1 MCHLVIGDLTTEAV
15 TQSLRGGKVTREGP
29 QQRARSSGPSTGCL
43 SNTPSPLAYFLPVLR
58 LEAGSQRLLL
68 LNLHL
73 LGLTYTNPN
82 HRKPQKE
89 PAHFPRAQK
98 EAKLLFSPND
108 LESYKHVT
116 HSTVHSKPP
125 DTDECPFHLCEA
137 GKESDT

>member
-15 TQSLRGGKVTREGP
+15 TQSLSGGKVTREGP
-29 QQRARSSGPSTGCL
+29 QQRARSSGPSTGCP
-43 SNTPSPLAYFLPVLR
+43 SNTPSLLAYFLPVLR

-68 LNLHL
+68 LTLHL
-73 LGLTYTNPN
+73 LGLTYTNPH

-108 LESYKHVT
+108 LGSYKHVT
-116 HSTVHSKPP
+116 HSTFHLKPP
-125 DTDECPFHLCEA
+125 DTDKCPFHLCEA
-137 GKESDT
+137 GKESNT